1 MSNTVLEIK
10 DLEVSY
16 GTVKILQ
23 GLNLTMGSGITTIV
37 GRNGMGKTTLLKAIM
52 SLATVTG
59 GNIRFK
65 DREIAGLPPYKIAQA
80 GIGYVPQGRM
90 IFSKLTVDEQLRF
103 VQRNP
108 GKKENE
114 WNAERVYALF
124 PRLKERYTSMGTSLS
139 GGEQQMLAIGR
150 TLITNPDLLLMDEP
164 SEGLAPVI
172 LDRLVEFIDE
182 IIKSGI
188 SVLLV
193 EQNLPFAQQITDE
206 VHVLVPGNFGYH
218 GSLRELLDNKE
229 LTQKLL
235 VAGI

>member
-1 MSNTVLEIK
+1 MSKIVLEIK

-23 GLNLTMGSGITTIV
+23 GLNLTMESGITTIV

-52 SLATVTG
+52 SLATVTVG
-59 GNIRFK
+59 SIRFK
-65 DREIAGLPPYKIAQA
+65 NREIAGLPPYKIAQA

-114 WNAERVYALF
+114 WNTERVYALF
-124 PRLKERYTSMGTSLS
+124 PRLKERYNSMGTSLS

-150 TLITNPDLLLMDEP
+150 TLTTNPDLLLMDEP

-172 LDRLVEFIDE
+172 LDRLVEFVDE

-206 VHVLVPGNFGYH
+206 VYVMVPGNFGYY
-218 GSLRELLDNKE
+218 GSLRELLANE
-229 LTQKLL
+229 EMTQKLL

>member
-1 MSNTVLEIK
+1 MSKIVLEIK

-23 GLNLTMGSGITTIV
+23 GLNLTMESGITTIV

-59 GNIRFK
+59 GSIRFK
-65 DREIAGLPPYKIAQA
+65 NREIAGLPPYKIAQA

-114 WNAERVYALF
+114 WNTERVYALF
-124 PRLKERYTSMGTSLS
+124 PRLKERYNSMGTSLS

-150 TLITNPDLLLMDEP
+150 TLTTNPDLLLMDEP

-172 LDRLVEFIDE
+172 LDRLVEFVDE

-206 VHVLVPGNFGYH
+206 VYVMVPGNFGYY
-218 GSLRELLDNKE
+218 GSLRELLANE
-229 LTQKLL
+229 EMTQKLL